1 MKWVCL
7 MANMTVPGVG
17 SLICRRFVAGAIQTV
32 GSLLAIAM
40 VAYCVMEF
48 IDALKVYRDSL
59 GDEAEDIGA
68 ALQDIG
74 DRISAGPLIWGGVGV
89 LILKVTWIWAQ
100 VTTAQVFKAE
110 KKAEDAD
117 DQEPEPAV
125 PPPLDSSN

>member
-1 MKWVCL
+1 

-17 SLICRRFVAGAIQTV
+17 SLICRRFAAGTIQTL

-40 VAYCVMEF
+40 VGYCVMEF
-48 IDALKVYRDSL
+48 MDALKIYRDSL
-59 GDEAEDIGA
+59 GDEAEDITA
-68 ALQDIG
+68 ALQGIG

-110 KKAEDAD
+110 KKAEESDD
-117 DQEPEPAV
+117 DQDAEDAV